1 MTMMMPPMPSCECGR
16 DLGVMAGGGHGAG
29 EACWPRWVVD
39 LGNATVEIAVESRR
53 RVVEAF
59 FRGLEKPEDTGR
71 AEA

>member
-1 MTMMMPPMPSCECGR
+1 
-16 DLGVMAGGGHGAG
+16 MAGGGHGAG